1 MSGQILRFDDS
12 EHRIA
17 DALLPWFVNGT
28 LSDDERASVDRHL
41 RECARCRRE
50 VEVLRQLQAFCR
62 STPVGIDATPAPHKL
77 NERISA
83 ASRRGSIGPWLRRL
97 LEHWRRAPQWT
108 RWVIATEFAGVVVLA
123 AFAGAHDDESTAP
136 YRTLGAL
143 SRTSPSAT
151 IAVVFVPDIAE
162 AEMRRIVQATGAHII
177 DGPTSTDAY
186 VLRVPTGHR
195 TEALVALRSEPA
207 VVLAEPLSARADR

>member
-1 MSGQILRFDDS
+1 VSGQILRFDDT
-12 EHRIA
+12 EHRNA
-17 DALLPWFVNGT
+17 DALLPWFVNET

-41 RECARCRRE
+41 RDCARCRRE
-50 VEVLRQLQAFCR
+50 VEALRQLQAFCR
-62 STPVGIDATPAPHKL
+62 SAPARIDATPGPR
-77 NERISA
+77 NVNDRVSA
-83 ASRRGSIGPWLRRL
+83 ASRRGFIRPWLQPL

-151 IAVVFVPDIAE
+151 IAVVFMPDITE
-162 AEMRRIVQATGAHII
+162 SEMRRIVQAVGARIV

-186 VLRVPTGHR
+186 VLQVPTTHP
-195 TEALVALRSEPA
+195 TDALMALRSEPA
-207 VVLAEPLSARADR
+207 VMFAEPLSARVDR

>member
-1 MSGQILRFDDS
+1 MSGQILRFDDT

-62 STPVGIDATPAPHKL
+62 SVPGSIDATPGLRNL

-83 ASRRGSIGPWLRRL
+83 ASRRGSIWRWLGHF

-108 RWVIATEFAGVVVLA
+108 RWVIVAEFAGAVALTALV
-123 AFAGAHDDESTAP
+123 GAHDGESSAP

-143 SRTSPSAT
+143 SRTSPYGM
-151 IAVVFVPDIAE
+151 IAVVFTPDIAE
-162 AEMRRIVQATGAHII
+162 AEMRRIVQAAGARIV

-195 TEALVALRSEPA
+195 TDALVTLRSEPA

>member
-12 EHRIA
+12 EHRSS

-28 LSDDERASVDRHL
+28 LSDDERTSVDRHL

-50 VEVLRQLQAFCR
+50 VEALRQLQAFCR
-62 STPVGIDATPAPHKL
+62 SAATSVDATHGLRNL
-77 NERISA
+77 NDRISA
-83 ASRRGSIGPWLRRL
+83 SSRGGSMGSWLRRF
-97 LEHWRRAPQWT
+97 LEHWRRAPQWA
-108 RWVIATEFAGVVVLA
+108 RWVIVAQFAGVIALT
-123 AFAGAHDDESTAP
+123 AFVGARDDESSAP

-143 SRTSPSAT
+143 SRTSPYGT
-151 IAVVFVPDIAE
+151 IAVVFMPGIAE
-162 AEMRRIVQATGAHII
+162 AEMRRIVQATGARII

-195 TEALVALRSEPA
+195 TDALVTLRSDPA